1 MHPGKMLGFFFQNPA
16 TNCMFI
22 HFLAASACSLPH
34 PPDVYQHNII
44 FLNAEGNEERLR
56 EHVNHKEVV
65 SLVTVTT

>member
-1 MHPGKMLGFFFQNPA
+1 
-16 TNCMFI
+16 MFI
-22 HFLAASACSLPH
+22 PFLAASACSLPH
-34 PPDVYQHNII
+34 PPDVYQHNIT